1 MKRTNPL
8 IVQSDLTVLL
18 EVDSPRYLEARG
30 QLGKFAELVKMPE
43 HVHTYRITSLSLWNA
58 CAAGL
63 EVESVVDALADLSKY
78 PPPQSVA
85 PQLREMAGRF
95 GALRLERLQDGELGL
110 RVLRPGLAEELARH
124 ASLKNLLGDFWEPGV
139 LSVEAP
145 WRGPLKRTLAKLGWP
160 VDDKAGFTPGAG
172 VPMALR
178 ETCLSGKALQLRDY
192 QTAAARRFNEGNL
205 AGAGVVVL
213 PCGGGKTLVGLAC
226 MVELGMQT
234 LILASS
240 VTAAR
245 QWKQEILDKTTLSAE
260 DVGEY
265 SGERKEIKPVTIAT
279 YQVLTHRETKP
290 RKGRGDPEP
299 ETVTEPA
306 TPAGF
311 SHFGLFDSQDWG
323 LVIYDEVHLL
333 PAPLFQASASIQA
346 RRRLGLTATLIREDG
361 LETDVFALIGPKLF
375 EIPWRELE
383 GSGWIAP
390 ALCTEIRIPMP
401 EHLVLDY
408 ATCGARQQPQAAAA
422 NPAKTDWAR
431 TLLELHQGEAAL
443 VIGTY
448 LEPLKRV
455 AEALDIPLLD
465 GSLSHARREALFT
478 DFRSGKVPVLAVSK
492 VANSSI
498 DLPDASVAI
507 QISGQFGSRQEEAQ
521 RLGRILR
528 PKDGRRAYFYTLV
541 TADTVEQD
549 FALRRQLFLCE
560 QGYEYRLVVTD
571 AGPPNASLVR
581 PPASDV

>member
-1 MKRTNPL
+1 VQRANPL
-8 IVQSDLTVLL
+8 IIQSDLTILL

-30 QLGKFAELVKMPE
+30 HLAKFAELVKMPE

-63 EVESVVDALADLSKY
+63 EVEAVVGALLDLSKY
-78 PPPQSVA
+78 PPAQSVV
-85 PQLREMAGRF
+85 PQLREMASRF
-95 GALRLERLQDGELGL
+95 GALRLERLECGGLGL
-110 RVLRPGLAEELARH
+110 RILRPGLAEELAQH
-124 ASLKNLLGDFWEPGV
+124 ASLKNLLGGLLEAGLF
-139 LSVEAP
+139 SVEAP
-145 WRGPLKRTLAKLGWP
+145 WRGPLKRALANLGWP
-160 VDDKAGFTPGAG
+160 VEDRAGFSAGAAL
-172 VPMALR
+172 PMALR
-178 ETCLSGKALQLRDY
+178 KTCISGQDLRLRDY
-192 QTAAARRFNEGNL
+192 QQAAAHHFREGNL
-205 AGAGVVVL
+205 GGAGVVVL
-213 PCGGGKTLVGLAC
+213 PCGAGKTVVGLVC
-226 MVELGMQT
+226 MVELGMHT

-245 QWKQEILDKTTLSAE
+245 QWRQEILDKTTLSA
-260 DVGEY
+260 DDLGEY

-279 YQVLTHRETKP
+279 YQVLTHRDAKARRGGGGHSLPEQEH
-290 RKGRGDPEP
+290 GRAPS
-299 ETVTEPA
+299 
-306 TPAGF
+306 F
-311 SHFGLFDSQDWG
+311 SHFRLFDAQEWG

-333 PAPLFQASASIQA
+333 PAPLFQASASVQA

-375 EIPWRELE
+375 DIPWRELE
-383 GSGWIAP
+383 SAGWIAP

-401 EHLVLDY
+401 GHLLLDY

-431 TLLELHQGEAAL
+431 ALLELHPGEPTL
-443 VIGTY
+443 IIGTY
-448 LEPLKRV
+448 LNPLKRL
-455 AEALDIPLLD
+455 ADALAIPVMD
-465 GSLSHARREALFT
+465 GSLSQSKREALLS

-528 PKDGRRAYFYTLV
+528 PKDGRRAHFYTLV
-541 TADTVEQD
+541 TADSVEQD

-560 QGYEYRLVVTD
+560 QGYEYRLLL
-571 AGPPNASLVR
+571 AEPGPPDALLLRENALH
-581 PPASDV
+581 A